1 MARNVLVTG
10 SSHGIGAATAIA
22 FAKQGCNV
30 GIVYC
35 KTKEGAE
42 QTAAA
47 CREYGGDIQ
56 IFKADLSVRAECEK
70 LMADFLEHYKTI
82 DVLINDAGGALKIP
96 KGEFVDMPLDY
107 WDSQIALNLNAA
119 AYLTQ
124 GAIRNMK
131 ENNIPGRIVN
141 IGSVHGTISWV
152 RRKMLPYCA
161 AKAGIEMFTK
171 AIAVEVA
178 KYGIRV
184 NCIAPGFIQT
194 KLSDRYS
201 ERDVEGFKRKISV
214 GFLGQTEHIVPSILF
229 LADGKST
236 EYIVG
241 QTLHVDGGQT
251 IDGVIDCML
260 DDEF

>member
-10 SSHGIGAATAIA
+10 SSHGIGAAVAIA
-22 FAKQGCNV
+22 FAKQGDNV
-30 GIVYC
+30 GVVYN
-35 KTKEGAE
+35 KTLDGAE
-42 QTAAA
+42 KTAAA
-47 CREYGGDIQ
+47 CREYGVDVQ
-56 IFKADLSVRAECEK
+56 IYKADLSVREECVK
-70 LMADFLEHYKTI
+70 LMEQFLDHFKTI
-82 DVLINDAGGALKIP
+82 DVLINDAGGALQIP

-131 ENNIPGRIVN
+131 ANNIQGRIVN
-141 IGSVHGTISWV
+141 ISSVHATVSWV

-184 NCIAPGFIQT
+184 NCVAPGFIQT

-201 ERDVEGFKRKISV
+201 ERDVQGFKRKIAA
-214 GFLGQTEHIVPSILF
+214 GFLGQTEHIVPAILF
-229 LADGKST
+229 LSDIKST

-241 QTLHVDGGQT
+241 RTLTVDGGQT
-251 IDGVIDCML
+251 VDGIIDCML
-260 DDEF
+260 EDEF

>member
-10 SSHGIGAATAIA
+10 SSTGIGAATAVA
-22 FAKQGCNV
+22 FAKRGDNV
-30 GIVYC
+30 GITYNKNPEAAQVI
-35 KTKEGAE
+35 AE
-42 QTAAA
+42 K
-47 CREYGGDIQ
+47 CRKYGVRAEIFGGDISKREVVEQ
-56 IFKADLSVRAECEK
+56 MMHDFFEK
-70 LMADFLEHYKTI
+70 FGTI
-82 DVLINDAGGALKIP
+82 DVLVNNAGGALKIP

-119 AYLTQ
+119 AYLSQ

-161 AKAGIEMFTK
+161 AKAGVEMFTK

-229 LADGKST
+229 LADVKST

>member
-1 MARNVLVTG
+1 
-10 SSHGIGAATAIA
+10 
-22 FAKQGCNV
+22 
-30 GIVYC
+30 
-35 KTKEGAE
+35 
-42 QTAAA
+42 
-47 CREYGGDIQ
+47 
-56 IFKADLSVRAECEK
+56 
-70 LMADFLEHYKTI
+70 
-82 DVLINDAGGALKIP
+82 
-96 KGEFVDMPLDY
+96 MPLDY

-194 KLSDRYS
+194 KLSDRYA

-229 LADGKST
+229 LADVKST

>member
-1 MARNVLVTG
+1 MI
-10 SSHGIGAATAIA
+10 S
-22 FAKQGCNV
+22 
-30 GIVYC
+30 Y
-35 KTKEGAE
+35 
-42 QTAAA
+42 
-47 CREYGGDIQ
+47 
-56 IFKADLSVRAECEK
+56 
-70 LMADFLEHYKTI
+70 
-82 DVLINDAGGALKIP
+82 
-96 KGEFVDMPLDY
+96 VD
-107 WDSQIALNLNAA
+107 
-119 AYLTQ
+119 
-124 GAIRNMK
+124 
-131 ENNIPGRIVN
+131 
-141 IGSVHGTISWV
+141 
-152 RRKMLPYCA
+152 

-229 LADGKST
+229 LADVKST

-251 IDGVIDCML
+251 IDGVIECML